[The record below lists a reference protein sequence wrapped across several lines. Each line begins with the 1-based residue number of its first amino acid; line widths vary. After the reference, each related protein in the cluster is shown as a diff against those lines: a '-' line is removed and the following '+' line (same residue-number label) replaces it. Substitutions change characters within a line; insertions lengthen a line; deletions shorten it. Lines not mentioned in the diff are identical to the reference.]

1 VPVYTSLGELLK
13 DLARREGL
21 TAAALAE
28 RSGMKVRTVNSYL
41 QGERGLPA
49 KTALPLF
56 RAVGWDEETFRK
68 VAVQIALPG
77 GLTVVERPGQSVDF
91 IARLEDGAMALVEAK
106 SSRPALPR
114 AFRDMAH
121 EIEREAHRL
130 GASVEDM
137 DYVRASLTDP
147 DTMVSLLEDPDL
159 NRPLTEEEQHE
170 ELEALKDE
178 LLAWVKRRIQLR
190 EKRRRRG

>member
-1 VPVYTSLGELLK
+1 MPVFTSLGDLLK
-13 DLARREGL
+13 ELVRREGL

-28 RSGMKVRTVNSYL
+28 RSGLKLRTVNSYL
-41 QGERGLPA
+41 QGERGLSP

-56 RAVGWDEETFRK
+56 RAVGWDEALFQK
-68 VAVQIALPG
+68 AAVQVELPSGFALP
-77 GLTVVERPGQSVDF
+77 DF
-91 IARLEDGAMALVEAK
+91 STRLEDGSMVYLEAK
-106 SSRPALPR
+106 SSRPTLPR

-121 EIEREAHRL
+121 EVEREAHRL

-137 DYVRASLTDP
+137 DYVRASLADP
-147 DTMVSLLEDPDL
+147 ETMVSLLEDPDL
-159 NRPLTEEEQHE
+159 HRPLTEEEQHE